1 MRADINLVRNLMV
14 RTCQGASV
22 PKESIDLV
30 VDHYLNGELRGRGT
44 HGIAKFCYEAQ
55 FFAQRQGQPHVVREH
70 GALAVIDAQREIGPV
85 SAAFAAQAAVD
96 RAHRFGVGLVGMIN
110 TQRYGILSQW
120 SESIAA
126 RGFIGIVM
134 NTSRPEA
141 TPHGGR
147 TPILGVNPL
156 SFSLPTT
163 DDPLTADMST
173 TQAPMGLLW
182 EARRGTATLPEG
194 AFVDEHGTPTQDP
207 DAAQSAVI
215 FGDHRGFALSLLLQ
229 ALTGSMFGFP
239 MGTGVDSTWTTGY
252 TFLAADPS
260 FGHGSDNHL
269 HAHTRL
275 RQDIQTASMRDGAPM
290 RVPGQA
296 SRRRSCHARSRG
308 HVEIA
313 PALLRRLQ
321 TRAAGDLTSD

>member
-1 MRADINLVRNLMV
+1 MRVDIGQVRDLMV
-14 RTCQGASV
+14 RTCRGVSV
-22 PKESIDLV
+22 PGESIDLV
-30 VDHYLNGELRGRGT
+30 VEHYLSGELHGRSA
-44 HGIAKFCYEAQ
+44 HGITKFCFEAR
-55 FFAQRQGQPHVVREH
+55 FFAQRQGNPSVVSEH
-70 GALAVIDAQREIGPV
+70 GALAVIDAQREIGPI
-85 SAAFAAQAAVD
+85 SAAYAAQVAVD

-110 TQRYGILSQW
+110 TQRYGILAQW

-126 RGFIGIVM
+126 HGLIGLVM

-147 TPILGVNPL
+147 TPVLGVNPL

-163 DDPLTADMST
+163 DDPLTVDMST
-173 TQAPMGLLW
+173 TQVPMGLLW
-182 EARRGTATLPEG
+182 EARRGTADLPEG

-207 DAAQSAVI
+207 DQARSAVI
-215 FGDHRGFALSLLLQ
+215 FGDHRGFAVSLLVQ
-229 ALTGSMFGFP
+229 ALTGSLFGFP

-260 FGHGSDNHL
+260 FGHDNDDHL
-269 HAHTRL
+269 HAHARL
-275 RQDIQTASMRDGAPM
+275 RQAVQKASMDDGTPM

-296 SRRRSCHARSRG
+296 SRQRARHARSDG
-308 HVEIA
+308 HIEIA

-321 TRAAGDLTSD
+321 ARAAGDLTSD